1 MILFNG
7 GYTAQE
13 RTAAGIVSMNRRGRT
28 KWIIPVAVAACY
40 VLFTLAVHL
49 RMLDFL
55 DLAVRSAA
63 HAGHVWGPVQIRA
76 ARIVHGLQPPHL
88 VVPLV
93 LVVVVLSL
101 VRRSLR
107 PLAVMAVVGG
117 LVITVTLGTKWLMA
131 HTETTATPVAHGSF
145 PSGHAVSIIIVFG
158 IVVLLLRPG
167 TRWGWMLPAV
177 MGCLMAWALIVASVH
192 PATDVVGAILLAVA
206 ALGAAKAAGLGQ
218 WASDRRAKRVR

>member
-1 MILFNG
+1 MSWFDG
-7 GYTAQE
+7 GYMAQE
-13 RTAAGIVSMNRRGRT
+13 RTAAGIVRTNGRGRT

>member
-158 IVVLLLRPG
+158 IVVLLLRPR

-218 WASDRRAKRVR
+218 WASDRRARRTG